1 LVCGVLRRACEQI
14 KQWESGIPFSALQ
27 LAINVSVRQFRDQDF
42 FQKIT
47 QIIAD
52 IGIDPSRLKLEL
64 TESMMHNVDE
74 VRPQMEK
81 IRELGVRFSLDD
93 FGTGYSSLASLIQ
106 LPLEQLKIDRS
117 FIANMLSSNGDGIIV
132 KTIIA
137 MAQSLGM
144 DVIAEG
150 LETEQEKEFL
160 RLHGCSI
167 YQGYLMSPPLP
178 RALFEDLVS
187 RNHVGSEIHAIP

>member
-1 LVCGVLRRACEQI
+1 
-14 KQWESGIPFSALQ
+14 
-27 LAINVSVRQFRDQDF
+27 
-42 FQKIT
+42 
-47 QIIAD
+47 
-52 IGIDPSRLKLEL
+52 
-64 TESMMHNVDE
+64 
-74 VRPQMEK
+74 
-81 IRELGVRFSLDD
+81 
-93 FGTGYSSLASLIQ
+93 
-106 LPLEQLKIDRS
+106 LEQLKIDRS
-117 FIANMLSSNGDGIIV
+117 FIANMLSSPGDGIIV

-178 RALFEDLVS
+178 CALFEELVS
-187 RNHVGSEIHAIP
+187 RNYQRTEIHAIS